1 MKCPRCQRENP
12 PASRFCI
19 YCGSPLPIQASPA
32 SIQPVPAPEAFPPPA
47 NEPPDEIRRL
57 GTLVAEMNERLR
69 VLEQKL
75 GMVAPV
81 APHPA
86 PPAIPSPLP
95 TSPTREATPRK
106 PREWEQILGG
116 NWLARIGIVLLIIGA
131 GFFLK
136 FAFDQNWLG
145 PAARVLLGVV
155 AGLGCLGGGYCWRRR
170 YPTFAQALSGGGIA
184 LLYLSIFAAFV
195 FFHMLNVY
203 LAVGLLFLIS
213 CLSAVLATRQNSMA
227 LAIIGI
233 LGAFL
238 APFLLGALGTDRS
251 KSPIAGYG
259 LPLLVYIVVV
269 DLGVLALSAFRNW
282 RWFVLLA
289 FFGSLL
295 TFGGWYW
302 QSGHHAGILAAEGS
316 LTILFLIFAGATV
329 VYHVVRRETAQG
341 SDYALMVLNAA
352 AYFGISYGLLHADLR
367 EWLGGFT
374 LLLALSY
381 GGVAYF
387 SLRAGKRR
395 SGFGLTALGIALA
408 FFTLAVPLQF
418 RDSAWTTIAWAAEMV
433 ALMWLSLR
441 LAMPL
446 LHAFSYGVFV
456 LMGARLLLFDTRVSL
471 RDFQPFVNERFLA
484 FFVAIAA
491 TYLTVYLL
499 WRARNTYK
507 EWAMP
512 ASTLLVAANCLTLWV
527 LSFEIWN
534 YFSSQLLGVVP
545 PGRTGLENARNLSLT
560 ALWALYALVL
570 LIIGMA
576 KRWRAVRLW
585 ALGLLFVPIAKVFVY
600 DVWALET
607 LYRIIAFVGLGLL
620 LLAGAYLYQRY
631 GKAIRGFIR

>member
-1 MKCPRCQRENP
+1 MKCPGCQRENN

-19 YCGSPLPIQASPA
+19 YCGSPLPTQADPA
-32 SIQPVPAPEAFPPPA
+32 SI
-47 NEPPDEIRRL
+47 PPDEILRL
-57 GTLVAEMNERLR
+57 SQLVSEMNERLM

-75 GMVAPV
+75 GIVAPV
-81 APHPA
+81 APSAPVTVAPVPPAAPPPA
-86 PPAIPSPLP
+86 PPAIPSPLR

-116 NWLARIGIVLLIIGA
+116 NWLARIGIVLLVIGV

-145 PAARVLLGVV
+145 PAARVLLGVIS
-155 AGLGCLGGGYCWRRR
+155 GLGCLGGGYRWRRR

-184 LLYLSIFAAFV
+184 LLYLSVFAAFV

-203 LAVGLLFLIS
+203 LAIGLLFLIS
-213 CLSAVLATRQNSMA
+213 CLSAVMATRQNSMA

-233 LGAFL
+233 LGAFIS
-238 APFLLGALGTDRS
+238 PFVLGIFGTDRS
-251 KSPIAGYG
+251 EPPIAGYG

-282 RWFVLLA
+282 RWFILLA

-302 QSGHHAGILAAEGS
+302 QSGHHAGLLAAEGS
-316 LTILFLIFAGATV
+316 LTILFLIFAGTTV

-341 SDYALMVLNAA
+341 FDYALMVLNAV
-352 AYFGISYGLLHADLR
+352 AYFSISYGLMHADLR
-367 EWLGGFT
+367 EWMGGFT
-374 LLLALSY
+374 LLLALFYS
-381 GGVAYF
+381 GVAYF

-418 RDSAWTTIAWAAEMV
+418 QDSAWTTIVWAFELV
-433 ALMWLSLR
+433 TFMWLSFR
-441 LAMPL
+441 SGFPL
-446 LHAFSYGVFV
+446 FRAFSFGVFV
-456 LMGARLLLFDTRVSL
+456 LMGARLLLLDTSISL
-471 RDFQPFVNERFLA
+471 RDFQPIINERFLA

-491 TYLTVYLL
+491 TYLTVYML
-499 WRARNTYK
+499 WRARDTDK
-507 EWAMP
+507 EWAIP
-512 ASTLLVAANCLTLWV
+512 ASTLLVAANFLTLWV
-527 LSFEIWN
+527 LSFEVWS
-534 YFSSQLLGVVP
+534 YFSSQLLGLIP
-545 PGRTGLENARNLSLT
+545 SDRTGLENARNLSLT

-570 LIIGMA
+570 IIIGMV